1 MVSSN
6 STSGMIYTKKKV
18 LYLAYDGMTDPL
30 GQSQVLSYL
39 KGLSKHG
46 YSFDVIGFE
55 KPEIYEERK
64 KDVYSFI
71 EGFDIRWIAKK
82 YHKSP
87 PVFST
92 IFDIEV
98 ARKEV
103 AKLCREN
110 KYDIVHCRGY
120 ILADVAI
127 TAKKLTGAK
136 FIFDM
141 RGWWPDEKKESGLW
155 NSFLFNPVY
164 KYYKRQERKY
174 FEESDIAI
182 SLTNIGKSTIEKL
195 SLKSPDS
202 ISVIPT
208 CVNFELFKPFDQNQR
223 DKTRTALS
231 IPKDALVM
239 LYSGSVGANYRTDL
253 VLKLFSHLHSLHTNS
268 YLFFLSHAEHSI
280 INSAIEE
287 ANIDKDYVRIQS
299 AKYHEV
305 SNYLVAGD
313 IGVIMY
319 NTGFSVIGRSP
330 TKLGEYWAS
339 GLNVLAAKGIGDLE
353 TIMAQYPEG
362 GVLVDNLTDDNAFK
376 NAVLQILK
384 QSRNKERLRE
394 YANQY
399 FSLESGISKYLAIY
413 KKLCSS

>member
-1 MVSSN
+1 MKEV
-6 STSGMIYTKKKV
+6 KRKV
-18 LYLAYDGMTDPL
+18 LYLAYYGMTDPL

-55 KPEIYEERK
+55 KPEVYEERK
-64 KDVYSFI
+64 QDVYKFI
-71 EGFDIRWIAKK
+71 EGYDIRWIAKK

-92 IFDIEV
+92 MFDIEI

-103 AKLCREN
+103 RKLCLEN

-127 TAKKLTGAK
+127 DAKKRTGAK

-164 KYYKRQERKY
+164 KYYKKQERKY
-174 FEESDIAI
+174 FEQSDIAI
-182 SLTNIGKSTIEKL
+182 SLTHIGKSTIAQL
-195 SLKSPDS
+195 SLKSSDQV
-202 ISVIPT
+202 SVIPT

-223 DKTRTALS
+223 EKIRASLS
-231 IPKDALVM
+231 IPQDALVM

-253 VLKLFSHLHSLHTNS
+253 VLKLFSYLQNINANS

-280 INSAIEE
+280 INNAIEE
-287 ANIDKDYVRIQS
+287 ANIDKQYVRIQS

-305 SNYLVAGD
+305 SNYLMVGD

-353 TIMAQYPEG
+353 AIMAQYPEG
-362 GVLVDNLTDDNAFK
+362 GVLVDNINDNEAFK
-376 NAVLQILK
+376 NAVVQILK
-384 QSRNKERLRE
+384 QHRDKVKLRE

-399 FSLESGISKYLAIY
+399 FSLESGISKYLDIY
-413 KKLCSS
+413 KKLCNS